1 MPEFEMLGLLHY
13 DLVSSIAIPPLQDRS
28 DENKEPPESPDS
40 VSSSRNTEKEE
51 EYRRQFD
58 QDTFTCTPKV
68 AASPLSAHA
77 TVMRSDNVYA
87 SPLAPGRPRGS
98 LLRRSSSSTSISTKY
113 DNSTP
118 ATESSLASRRSR
130 PTSAHFDDDIRNRLT
145 PFAPSTSPKD
155 QRLTRLTQPEHRH
168 RKSLL
173 ATTEPSPS
181 RRGSTSSQTQPYSHS
196 RRGST
201 AALSNG
207 ASRSRH
213 NSSAVAPLPSPLV
226 IEAIPEIPDNTSI
239 KSTDTIKSSEKRSSV
254 LRFPLMRLASSIFMT
269 SLRSAAGYLPT
280 EAVSSSSSSSSGVA
294 AAEASRSGNSE
305 KPNLP
310 VSSPQSPQPLPI
322 THTPSRRVHKSREE
336 ESNTAP
342 GQRNSFTRGSPL
354 SNSPLVNT
362 NPPTPSLVV
371 SHRSPILITSLPPLV
386 NPAFREPPVLY
397 TQTSL
402 ARRWEHLSPTPT
414 YETQIKWKSLC
425 APGCLPLTVEHL
437 PTEEEL
443 AKGFRVHS
451 YETTIG
457 SEMNESFLVKRPVVV
472 PGQAP
477 EEAWAMAIMRVMVA
491 LRLAQ
496 GFQFVLQNS
505 RIVHQPLQ
513 DMSLSSTVTA
523 KPLVVLSRKPR
534 GPADI
539 LREADIPV
547 YLSLSDQIHK
557 IQYDPTGPSIRVERF
572 VRRMPASVPIP
583 YKCLIWPKLGGGYTE
598 CHTLFKSQDMELY
611 GWNR

>member
-1 MPEFEMLGLLHY
+1 M
-13 DLVSSIAIPPLQDRS
+13 RS
-28 DENKEPPESPDS
+28 ES
-40 VSSSRNTEKEE
+40 VH
-51 EYRRQFD
+51 
-58 QDTFTCTPKV
+58 
-68 AASPLSAHA
+68 ASPLVS
-77 TVMRSDNVYA
+77 
-87 SPLAPGRPRGS
+87 GRQRGS
-98 LLRRSSSSTSISTKY
+98 LMRRSSSSTSISTKY
-113 DNSTP
+113 DNGMP
-118 ATESSLASRRSR
+118 ATESSLAGRRSR

-145 PFAPSTSPKD
+145 SFAPSTSPKD
-155 QRLTRLTQPEHRH
+155 QRLTRLTRPEHRH
-168 RKSLL
+168 HKSLL

-181 RRGSTSSQTQPYSHS
+181 HRESTISQTQPHSHS
-196 RRGST
+196 RRGSS

-207 ASRSRH
+207 PSRSRH
-213 NSSAVAPLPSPLV
+213 NSSAVSPLPSPLV

-239 KSTDTIKSSEKRSSV
+239 NSTDTTKSGEKRSSV
-254 LRFPLMRLASSIFMT
+254 LQFPLMRLASSIFLT
-269 SLRSAAGYLPT
+269 RFRSVAGYPPT
-280 EAVSSSSSSSSGVA
+280 ETVSPSGA
-294 AAEASRSGNSE
+294 AAASKSGNSE
-305 KPNLP
+305 LRKQNLP
-310 VSSPQSPQPLPI
+310 VSSPQRPQPLPI
-322 THTPSRRVHKSREE
+322 THAPPQRVHKSHEA
-336 ESNTAP
+336 ESNPAP

-362 NPPTPSLVV
+362 NPPTPSLVM
-371 SHRSPILITSLPPLV
+371 SHRSPILVTSLPPLA
-386 NPAFREPPVLY
+386 NPAFREHPILY
-397 TQTSL
+397 NQTSL

-425 APGCLPLTVEHL
+425 APGCLPLTVEHI

-457 SEMNESFLVKRPVVV
+457 SEMNESFLVKRPVFVR
-472 PGQAP
+472 GQAP
-477 EEAWAMAIMRVMVA
+477 EEAWGMAIMRVMVA

-505 RIVHQPLQ
+505 RIVHQPPQ

-523 KPLVVLSRKPR
+523 KPLLVLSRKPR
-534 GPADI
+534 GPAEI

-547 YLSLSDQIHK
+547 YLSMSDQIHK
-557 IQYDPTGPSIRVERF
+557 IQYDPSGPSIRVERF

-598 CHTLFKSQDMELY
+598 CHTLFTSQDMALY

>member
-1 MPEFEMLGLLHY
+1 MLGLLHY
-13 DLVSSIAIPPLQDRS
+13 DLVSSIAIPPLQDRP

-40 VSSSRNTEKEE
+40 VTSTHSNQALEKTE

-58 QDTFTCTPKV
+58 QDTFTCTPKLV
-68 AASPLSAHA
+68 ASPLSARAMVIH
-77 TVMRSDNVYA
+77 SDSAHA
-87 SPLAPGRPRGS
+87 SPLASVRQRGS
-98 LLRRSSSSTSISTKY
+98 LMRRSSSSTSISTKY
-113 DNSTP
+113 DNGMP
-118 ATESSLASRRSR
+118 ATESPLASRRPR

-145 PFAPSTSPKD
+145 PFVPSTSPKD
-155 QRLTRLTQPEHRH
+155 QRLTRLTQPH
-168 RKSLL
+168 RKPLL
-173 ATTEPSPS
+173 ATTEPPPS
-181 RRGSTSSQTQPYSHS
+181 RRGSASSQTQPHLHS
-196 RRGST
+196 WRGSS
-201 AALSNG
+201 AALSNVPP
-207 ASRSRH
+207 RSRH
-213 NSSAVAPLPSPLV
+213 NSSAIAPLPS

-239 KSTDTIKSSEKRSSV
+239 NSTDTTKSSEKRSSV
-254 LRFPLMRLASSIFMT
+254 LQFPLMRLASSIFLT
-269 SLRSAAGYLPT
+269 PFRSAVGYAPT
-280 EAVSSSSSSSSGVA
+280 EAASSSRVA
-294 AAEASRSGNSE
+294 AAEASKSGNSE
-305 KPNLP
+305 KQNHPAPSQQN
-310 VSSPQSPQPLPI
+310 PQPLPI
-322 THTPSRRVHKSREE
+322 THTPPRRVHKSREE
-336 ESNTAP
+336 ESNPAP
-342 GQRNSFTRGSPL
+342 GQRNSFPRGSPL

-362 NPPTPSLVV
+362 NLPTPSLVM
-371 SHRSPILITSLPPLV
+371 SHRSPILVTSLPPLA

-457 SEMNESFLVKRPVVV
+457 SEMNESFLVKRPVVAR
-472 PGQAP
+472 GQAP
-477 EEAWAMAIMRVMVA
+477 EEAWGMAIMRVMVA

-496 GFQFVLQNS
+496 GFQFVLQNL

-534 GPADI
+534 GPAEI

-583 YKCLIWPKLGGGYTE
+583 YKCLIWPKKGGGYTE

>member
-1 MPEFEMLGLLHY
+1 MLGLLHY
-13 DLVSSIAIPPLQDRS
+13 DLVSSIAIPPLQNRS
-28 DENKEPPESPDS
+28 DESKELPESPGG
-40 VSSSRNTEKEE
+40 VSLSHNTQASEKTE

-58 QDTFTCTPKV
+58 QDTFTCTSKV

-77 TVMRSDNVYA
+77 TVMRSDSVHV
-87 SPLAPGRPRGS
+87 SPLVPGRQRGS
-98 LLRRSSSSTSISTKY
+98 LLRRSSSSASLSTKC
-113 DNSTP
+113 DNNMP
-118 ATESSLASRRSR
+118 ATESSLASRRPR
-130 PTSAHFDDDIRNRLT
+130 PTSAHFDDDIRNRLSS
-145 PFAPSTSPKD
+145 FAPSTSPKD
-155 QRLTRLTQPEHRH
+155 QRLTRLTQPEHR
-168 RKSLL
+168 RKSIL

-181 RRGSTSSQTQPYSHS
+181 RQGSTSSQTQPHSHS
-196 RRGST
+196 RRSSPAT
-201 AALSNG
+201 LSNG

-213 NSSAVAPLPSPLV
+213 NSAAVAPLPSPLA

-239 KSTDTIKSSEKRSSV
+239 NSTDTVKASERRSSV
-254 LRFPLMRLASSIFMT
+254 LQFPLMRLASSIFL
-269 SLRSAAGYLPT
+269 SHFRSAAGYPPV
-280 EAVSSSSSSSSGVA
+280 ESVSVTA
-294 AAEASRSGNSE
+294 AAEASKSGNSE
-305 KPNLP
+305 IRKQNLP
-310 VSSPQSPQPLPI
+310 LSSPQGPQPLPI
-322 THTPSRRVHKSREE
+322 THIPPRRVHKSREE
-336 ESNTAP
+336 DPNPAP

-362 NPPTPSLVV
+362 NPPTPPVV
-371 SHRSPILITSLPPLV
+371 MSHRGPTLVTSLPPLV

-402 ARRWEHLSPTPT
+402 ARRWEHLFPMPT
-414 YETQIKWKSLC
+414 YETQIKWKTLY

-443 AKGFRVHS
+443 TKGFRVHS

-472 PGQAP
+472 RGRAP

-496 GFQFVLQNS
+496 GFQFVLQKS
-505 RIVHQPLQ
+505 RIVHEPLQ

-523 KPLVVLSRKPR
+523 KPSVVLSRKPR
-534 GPADI
+534 GPSEI
-539 LREADIPV
+539 LREADMPV
-547 YLSLSDQIHK
+547 YLSMSDQIHK

-598 CHTLFKSQDMELY
+598 CHTLFRSQDMELY

>member
-13 DLVSSIAIPPLQDRS
+13 DLVSSIAIPPLQNCP
-28 DENKEPPESPDS
+28 DENKESPEPPDS
-40 VSSSRNTEKEE
+40 VSPSHNTQASEKTE

-58 QDTFTCTPKV
+58 QDTFTCTPNV

-77 TVMRSDNVYA
+77 TVMRSDSVHT
-87 SPLAPGRPRGS
+87 SPLVSGWQRGS
-98 LLRRSSSSTSISTKY
+98 LLRRSSSGASLY
-113 DNSTP
+113 DNNTP
-118 ATESSLASRRSR
+118 ATESSLTSRRPR
-130 PTSAHFDDDIRNRLT
+130 PISAHFDDDIRSRLT
-145 PFAPSTSPKD
+145 SFAVSTSPKD
-155 QRLTRLTQPEHRH
+155 QRLTRLTQPDHR

-173 ATTEPSPS
+173 AAAEPLPYHQ
-181 RRGSTSSQTQPYSHS
+181 GSTSSQTQSHS
-196 RRGST
+196 NPRRSPT
-201 AALSNG
+201 NPSNG
-207 ASRSRH
+207 PSRSRH
-213 NSSAVAPLPSPLV
+213 NSPTVAPLPSPLA
-226 IEAIPEIPDNTSI
+226 IEPIPEIPDNTSI
-239 KSTDTIKSSEKRSSV
+239 NSTETIKSSERRSSV
-254 LRFPLMRLASSIFMT
+254 LQFPLMRLASSIFLT
-269 SLRSAAGYLPT
+269 HLRSAAGYPPVQP
-280 EAVSSSSSSSSGVA
+280 VSET
-294 AAEASRSGNSE
+294 AEAKASKSGNSE
-305 KPNLP
+305 IRKQNSSVP
-310 VSSPQSPQPLPI
+310 SPQGPQPLPI
-322 THTPSRRVHKSREE
+322 THVPPRRVHKSREE
-336 ESNTAP
+336 DPNPAP
-342 GQRNSFTRGSPL
+342 GQRHSFPQGSPL

-362 NPPTPSLVV
+362 NPPTPPVV
-371 SHRSPILITSLPPLV
+371 ISHRGATLVTSLLPLV

-402 ARRWEHLSPTPT
+402 ARRWEHLFPTPT
-414 YETQIKWKSLC
+414 YETQIKWKTLC

-443 AKGFRVHS
+443 ANEFRVHS
-451 YETTIG
+451 YDTTIG
-457 SEMNESFLVKRPVVV
+457 SEMNESFLVKRPAIVH
-472 PGQAP
+472 GQAP

-496 GFQFVLQNS
+496 GFQFVLQKS
-505 RIVHQPLQ
+505 RIVHEPLQ

-523 KPLVVLSRKPR
+523 KPSAVLLRKVR
-534 GPADI
+534 GPAEV